1 MAKGMTKIQLWKNFA
16 LGLELDTS
24 GTFIYNGIKRLDE
37 LSSFRHPV
45 DSFEI
50 LYGLSVGIERMLKVA
65 IILLEHDDNTDIDEL
80 EESLITHNTLEL
92 VNRVTKQYPI
102 TLSKHHKEFLAI
114 LTNFYKSHRYGRFSF
129 SSCMGLEMHGSPQ
142 IDQEKH
148 LLVNFIVKHLKLD
161 VDISSEF
168 YPLFNSDRI
177 KRFVGKTVRKVTDQ
191 LFSIIES
198 EAHKANI
205 YTTEQRGD
213 SKAIKVFLGFPEDRL
228 DFIDETIKKKEMLHF
243 LMSENAKGSH
253 TEALKYVEPLDFDTS
268 EVPNLMKSLLD
279 DNEFVLNADAVDFYY
294 EEVENVKERLEFMSV
309 MDSDVISVQHE
320 SDDDDDGLSDEII
333 NDLTDNK

>member
-1 MAKGMTKIQLWKNFA
+1 MTKMLWWKNFA
-16 LGLELDTS
+16 LGLELDAS

-50 LYGLSVGIERMLKVA
+50 LYSLSVGIERMLKVA
-65 IILLEHDDNTDIDEL
+65 IILLEHDDDIDIEEL
-80 EESLITHNTLEL
+80 EKSLITHNTLEL
-92 VNRVTKQYPI
+92 VNRVTKQHP
-102 TLSKHHKEFLAI
+102 LSLGKHHKEFLGI
-114 LTNFYKSHRYGRFSF
+114 LSKFYKSHRYGRFTF
-129 SSCMGLEMHGSPQ
+129 SSCMDLEKHEQPQ
-142 IDQEKH
+142 IEQEKH
-148 LLVNFIVKHLKLD
+148 LLVNLIVKHLKLD
-161 VDISSEF
+161 VDLNNEF
-168 YPLFNSDRI
+168 FPLLNSDQI
-177 KRFVGKTVRKVTDQ
+177 KKFIGKTVRKITNQ
-191 LFSIIES
+191 LFSIIQS
-198 EAHKANI
+198 EARKANI

-213 SKAIKVFLGFPEDRL
+213 SKAIKVFLGFPSERL

-309 MDSDVISVQHE
+309 MDSDVISAQHE
-320 SDDDDDGLSDEII
+320 SENDNFSDNII
-333 NDLTDNK
+333 SDLTENK